1 MIGDAAHPTLPFLAQ
16 GANMAIEDGMV
27 LARCLERF
35 APQEALQR
43 YQQARLA
50 RTTSIVVK
58 SAENAK
64 RFHNP
69 ALAHAEGAN
78 DYVSREWQ
86 PERVKRAL

>member
-1 MIGDAAHPTLPFLAQ
+1 
-16 GANMAIEDGMV
+16 MAIEDGMI
-27 LARCLERF
+27 LARCLAAF
-35 APQEALQR
+35 DAPSALKR
-43 YQQARLA
+43 YEELRLS

-69 ALAHAEGAN
+69 ALANSQGAA

-86 PERVKRAL
+86 PERVRERYTWLFEYDAVNVPV

>member
-1 MIGDAAHPTLPFLAQ
+1 L
-16 GANMAIEDGMV
+16 
-27 LARCLERF
+27 R
-35 APQEALQR
+35 R

-50 RTTSIVVK
+50 RTTSSVVK

-78 DYVSREWQ
+78 EYVSREWQ
-86 PERVKRAL
+86 PERVKERYDRLFDYDALGAAI